1 MCPKT
6 RADSG
11 RNFGGPRVRRRQVVR
26 ATAPDVYD
34 HVGVALRY
42 IRGQFTAVRGP
53 LNDGHLVT
61 VNPLN
66 AELNPICHLLA
77 LLGSHHILHVSRI
90 RVKLLNTLCDILLI
104 FRNPEARTF
113 FRHCELRKERKTLYD
128 NFLLLDAVDCE
139 K

>member
-6 RADSG
+6 RTDSG

-26 ATAPDVYD
+26 VTAPDVYD

-42 IRGQFTAVRGP
+42 IRGPFTAVRGP

-61 VNPLN
+61 
-66 AELNPICHLLA
+66 
-77 LLGSHHILHVSRI
+77 
-90 RVKLLNTLCDILLI
+90 VKLLNTLCDILLI

-113 FRHCELRKERKTLYD
+113 LDTVNCGWKGKLYMIT
-128 NFLLLDAVDCE
+128 FSF
-139 K
+139 